1 VLPGHVANK
10 IGTGATRNFVIR
22 SCHPKHTEDSIREDL
37 DHIHNLVVIKVDF
50 ENRDCYIS
58 TNSVH
63 NAMFARTCM
72 MSRLKYK
79 GSKIEWAADECAQPL
94 DRPQTRYVP
103 KENVPPKRGL
113 NPMANRFQL
122 LDLDEDEEE
131 DGNKVPPALRRQ
143 ASVDIVA

>member
-1 VLPGHVANK
+1 
-10 IGTGATRNFVIR
+10 
-22 SCHPKHTEDSIREDL
+22 
-37 DHIHNLVVIKVDF
+37 
-50 ENRDCYIS
+50 
-58 TNSVH
+58 
-63 NAMFARTCM
+63 M